1 MNFTQIKELDQRYV
15 LQTYSRNPVA
25 IDHGRGATL
34 WDTEGK
40 EYIDFTSGPTPGW
53 RPSWSPPRVWPP
65 YSSATPAPRPTRA

>member
-34 WDTEGK
+34 RSEEHT
-40 EYIDFTSGPTPGW
+40 
-53 RPSWSPPRVWPP
+53 V
-65 YSSATPAPRPTRA
+65 